1 LTLKAT
7 VAGGGFRFAIGSRKP
22 WVGKRK
28 DGLSSEI
35 AMKFDEKVV
44 ASLIGCLPALSGS
57 QGSPL
62 EAVALVVASV
72 ASVAHRLQVSR
83 NRK

>member
-1 LTLKAT
+1 
-7 VAGGGFRFAIGSRKP
+7 
-22 WVGKRK
+22 
-28 DGLSSEI
+28 
-35 AMKFDEKVV
+35 MKFDEKVV